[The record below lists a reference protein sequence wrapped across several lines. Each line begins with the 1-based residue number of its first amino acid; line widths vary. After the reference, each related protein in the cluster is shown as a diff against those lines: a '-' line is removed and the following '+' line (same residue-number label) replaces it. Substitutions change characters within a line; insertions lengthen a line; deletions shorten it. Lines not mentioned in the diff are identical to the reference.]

1 MEKIK
6 NYVSIIA
13 VCVSVVLMLGALAIS
28 INTNNTLMDA
38 QTAIAQMSINDNV
51 DTQVIEVDWGLGYD
65 GDTVRM
71 VCGWAYEENSVE
83 DQMGNVW
90 DVDCD
95 LSEDDFFL
103 LWISDNKTP
112 DDVTDD
118 VIIQMWR
125 EA

>member
-6 NYVSIIA
+6 KYVNDWCVAIA
-13 VCVSVVLMLGALAIS
+13 FVVLLGAVALMVS
-28 INTNNTLMDA
+28 TNNTLNNASEAFERME
-38 QTAIAQMSINDNV
+38 QTRV
-51 DTQVIEVDWGLGYD
+51 DTQVIEVDWGLGYE

-71 VCGWAYEENSVE
+71 VCGWMYEEDSIE

-90 DVDCD
+90 EVEGD
-95 LSEDDFFL
+95 LSENDFFL

-118 VIIQMWR
+118 IIIQMWR
-125 EA
+125 EV